1 MLDDDGE
8 PGLSVMDAA
17 GTEDSVGNLAFEVR
31 LSEESGFETAV
42 DYTTSNGTA
51 TADDDYTPTT
61 GTLTFAAG
69 QDANTINVPVLLD
82 GIPEENETFTV
93 VLSNAVKATLGTR
106 SATAGDAGD
115 TLRHGRRRWGHAP
128 PREQSSTTIRCRP
141 ACPSRTRKGWRATG
155 RWSFP

>member
-106 SATAGDAGD
+106 SATGTILDDDPVPASLSITDAEGLESD
-115 TLRHGRRRWGHAP
+115 
-128 PREQSSTTIRCRP
+128 
-141 ACPSRTRKGWRATG
+141 G